1 LAAGA
6 GTASGV
12 ESDAKVPGK
21 SKDFVVG
28 KIIERI
34 PAKIPEQKL
43 KEQIS
48 ELLFERDY
56 NTIRET
62 IAEYK
67 KK

>member
-1 LAAGA
+1 
-6 GTASGV
+6 
-12 ESDAKVPGK
+12 
-21 SKDFVVG
+21 VVG

-56 NTIRET
+56 NTIQET